1 MTFNISPPDDA
12 NDADIQTHI
21 DGRLKPPGSLGTLEA
36 TAASLVRI
44 LGPASTTINA
54 PAMLL
59 FAGDHGVA
67 FEGVS
72 IVEPST
78 TQLMVHHFL
87 EGNAA
92 INVFCRQANLALKVI
107 DCGTLTVHE
116 PHPQLVSHRLGE
128 KTAPFHR
135 EPAMTPE
142 QLETGFDN
150 SRRLID
156 ELHTEGCNLIALGE
170 MGIGNT
176 TSASALMAALTH
188 LPFEACIGAGS
199 GVTPTIMK
207 RKQDIVQ
214 LGLQRHAQSLED
226 PRLALAALGGFEIVS
241 MVGAIL
247 AAAEK
252 GMVVLVDGF
261 ITTVAAL
268 CACRIAPE
276 ARGYLIFSHCGD
288 ERGHR
293 PLLDQ
298 LEAAPLLHM
307 GLRLGEGSGAALAL
321 PLLRSALAFY
331 YEMASLEEAG
341 LTL

>member
-1 MTFNISPPDDA
+1 MTFNISPPDGA
-12 NDADIQTHI
+12 NDASIQAHL
-21 DGRLKPPGSLGTLEA
+21 DSRLKPPGALGVLEA

-44 LGPASTTINA
+44 LGPSTHAIRS
-54 PAMLL
+54 PVMLL
-59 FAGDHGVA
+59 FAGDHGVSA
-67 FEGVS
+67 EGVS
-72 IVEPST
+72 IVAPST
-78 TQLMVHHFL
+78 THLMVHHFL
-87 EGNAA
+87 EGNAS
-92 INVFCRQANLALKVI
+92 INSFCRQADLALKVI
-107 DCGTLTVHE
+107 DCGTLQAHA
-116 PHPQLVSHRLGE
+116 PHPQLVDHRLGE
-128 KTAPFHR
+128 MTAPFHR
-135 EPAMTPE
+135 EPAMTLE
-142 QLETGFDN
+142 QLETGFEN
-150 SRRLID
+150 SRRLIG
-156 ELHTEGCNLIALGE
+156 ELHADGCNLIALGE

-188 LPFEACIGAGS
+188 LPFDVCIGAGS

-214 LGLQRHAQSLED
+214 LGLQRHSQALQD
-226 PRLALAALGGFEIVS
+226 TRTTLAALGGFEIVS

-268 CACRIAPE
+268 CACRMAPE

-293 PLLDQ
+293 PLLEQ
-298 LEAAPLLHM
+298 LDAVPLLHM

-341 LTL
+341 LVL

>member
-1 MTFNISPPDDA
+1 MTFHISPPDGASDA
-12 NDADIQTHI
+12 SIQAHI
-21 DGRLKPPGSLGTLEA
+21 DSRLKPPGSLGTLET

-44 LGPASTTINA
+44 LGPSRTTIDA
-54 PAMLL
+54 PVMLL

-67 FEGVS
+67 AEGVS
-72 IVEPST
+72 IVDPST

-92 INVFCRQANLALKVI
+92 INVFCRQADLALRVI
-107 DCGTLTVHE
+107 DCGTLTAHD

-128 KTAPFHR
+128 MTAPFHR
-135 EPAMTPE
+135 EPAMTLE
-142 QLETGFDN
+142 QLETAFAN
-150 SRRLID
+150 SRRLVD
-156 ELHTEGCNLIALGE
+156 ELHADGCNLIALGE

-188 LPFEACIGAGS
+188 LPFDVCIGAGS
-199 GVTPTIMK
+199 GVTSTIMK

-214 LGLQRHAQSLED
+214 LGLQRHSQALKDTRS
-226 PRLALAALGGFEIVS
+226 ALAALGGFEIAS

-252 GMVVLVDGF
+252 SMVILVDGF

-268 CACRIAPE
+268 CACRIEPAV
-276 ARGYLIFSHCGD
+276 RGYLIFSHCGD
-288 ERGHR
+288 ERGHK
-293 PLLDQ
+293 PLLNQ
-298 LEAAPLLHM
+298 LEAEPLLHM

-331 YEMASLEEAG
+331 HEMASLDDAG

>member
-12 NDADIQTHI
+12 NDARIQAHI
-21 DGRLKPPGSLGTLEA
+21 DSRLKPPGSLGTLET

-44 LGPASTTINA
+44 MGPSKKSIDA
-54 PAMLL
+54 PIMLI

-67 FEGVS
+67 LEGVS
-72 IVEPST
+72 IVDPST
-78 TQLMVHHFL
+78 TQLMVHQFL
-87 EGNAA
+87 EGHAA
-92 INVFCRQANLALKVI
+92 INIFCRQAGLPLKVI
-107 DCGTLTVHE
+107 DCGTLTEHE
-116 PHPQLVSHRLGE
+116 PHPDLVSHRLGE

-135 EPAMTPE
+135 EPAMTLE

-156 ELHTEGCNLIALGE
+156 ELHADGCDLIALGD

-176 TSASALMAALTH
+176 TSASALMAAITH
-188 LPFEACIGAGS
+188 LPFDTCIGAGS
-199 GVTPTIMK
+199 GVTATIMK
-207 RKQDIVQ
+207 RKQDIVL
-214 LGLQRHAQSLED
+214 LGLQRHAQALQD
-226 PRLALAALGGFEIVS
+226 PRLTLAALGGFEIVS

-252 GMVVLVDGF
+252 GMVILVDGF

-276 ARGYLIFSHCGD
+276 VRGYLIFSHCGD

-298 LEAAPLLHM
+298 LDAVPLLDM

-331 YEMASLEEAG
+331 HELGSLEEVG